1 MSDTDLLEQLA
12 AWVQGR
18 FFGKYR
24 GQVRDNDDPTG
35 RGRLRVVVP
44 AVLGDAEVWAMP
56 CVPYAGNGVGL
67 FAMPEPG
74 TGIWVEFEAGDPSF
88 AIWTG
93 CFWADNE
100 VPEAATAGVKIWR
113 TEALTLRL
121 DDDGRKLTAE
131 SDAGASL
138 ALESD
143 AVIEAG
149 GSSHTVGGT
158 GVVSDGGGGHVEVG
172 SATVSINRGAL
183 EVS

>member
-1 MSDTDLLEQLA
+1 MTDTELLEQLA

-24 GQVRDNDDPTG
+24 GQVRGNLDPTG
-35 RGRLRVVVP
+35 RGRLQVVVP

-93 CFWADNE
+93 CFWADGE
-100 VPEAATAGVKIWR
+100 APGAATPGVKVWR
-113 TEALTLRL
+113 TEALTLQL
-121 DDDGRKLTAE
+121 DDDNRKLTAV
-131 SDAGASL
+131 SDAGASVTL
-138 ALESD
+138 TAE
-143 AVIEAG
+143 AVTDAG
-149 GSSHTVGGT
+149 GSSHTVGGS

-172 SATVSINRGAL
+172 TATVSINRGAL